1 MLSSRVVHF
10 FISFIVS
17 FLSFFIIA
25 RSEGGVGFGVWV
37 LLFFALFFLPIPV
50 LILKFNLLVYIF

>member
-1 MLSSRVVHF
+1 MLSSRAVYF

-25 RSEGGVGFGVWV
+25 QSEGGVGFGVWV
-37 LLFFALFFLPIPV
+37 LLFFALFLSMPV
-50 LILKFNLLVYIF
+50 LIFELNLLVYTF